1 MYRQYENPW
10 ELEEEL
16 ARLEYELTIAEYE
29 GASDD
34 ELIDIQMAI
43 YEMKD
48 RINFA
53 WQDDE
58 YDSMCADYDDEL
70 WMYENS
76 VVFDSNMEWTEDV
89 QIAYEESEIVRN
101 YGMV

>member
-16 ARLEYELTIAEYE
+16 AKLEYELTMAEYE
-29 GASDD
+29 GASD
-34 ELIDIQMAI
+34 EEVTDIQMSI

-53 WQDDE
+53 WQDNEFECDNYDYADE
-58 YDSMCADYDDEL
+58 M
-70 WMYENS
+70 WMMENC
-76 VVFDSNMEWTEDV
+76 
-89 QIAYEESEIVRN
+89 Y
-101 YGMV
+101 